1 MALTPAGP
9 VAGRR
14 GRRPAMSDINV
25 TPLVD
30 VVLVLLIIFMV
41 TAPMMQRGVDVRLPR
56 VESSADAREQRLVV
70 TVARDQR
77 VYLNDQVVGLSLVG
91 ERVRNLTR
99 STGIDFVFLRADREV
114 PYGRVMSVMDAIK
127 KAGIEKVGLVTEP
140 SPAPRGRR

>member
-1 MALTPAGP
+1 MAFASAPSSG
-9 VAGRR
+9 GRR
-14 GRRPAMSDINV
+14 GRRMAMSDINV

-56 VESSADAREQRLVV
+56 VESAADAEEQRLVV
-70 TVARDQR
+70 TVGRDQR

-91 ERVRNLTR
+91 EKVRDLSK

-114 PYGRVMSVMDAIK
+114 PYGRVMLVMDAIK
-127 KAGIEKVGLVTEP
+127 KAGVEKVGLVTEP
-140 SPAPRGRR
+140 GPSPRSAR